1 MGRSHRRAKARKKMN
16 PTRIADVIRQVGKE
30 TRNVAEK
37 VEDLAVE
44 AAEAVEAV
52 GEAVEK
58 AKTTDTLP
66 EAVELVQEA
75 QEAAAEVADAV
86 EAAEEVV
93 NYAKMRVSA
102 LRKLAKK
109 RGIKGYSSMKKKE
122 LVAALEA

>member
-1 MGRSHRRAKARKKMN
+1 MGRSHRRAKARKKLN
-16 PTRIADVIRQVGKE
+16 PARIANVIRQVGDE
-30 TRNVAEK
+30 TRNAAEK
-37 VEDLAVE
+37 VQDLAVE

-52 GEAVEK
+52 GEAIEK

-66 EAVELVQEA
+66 EAVELVQDA

-102 LRKLAKK
+102 LRKIAKE
-109 RGIKGYSSMKKKE
+109 REIKGYSSMKKKE
-122 LVAALEA
+122 LIAALKA